1 MTKVSPACRDTDAF
15 RMRCVFMVYILG
27 AGVAGLSLAT
37 ALSRLGIAWRI
48 LEKESGVGQYA
59 SGKNAGIIRTYETD
73 PVIRHFAELTLAV
86 YRAEEPGFD
95 ECGLII
101 KPWEI
106 DYSLT
111 KQARRAFS
119 HGREEGFLLPDN
131 GTVSAP
137 AVLARLLA
145 AAEKTGSVKYGFD
158 AAVVMDSEHIMALRD
173 NNTGESFALS
183 AADAVVVASGEGAMQ
198 HAADLGRP
206 LGLIAHRRNLY
217 EYANTSG
224 YRGPVEWNE
233 ETSCYFRSDGDI
245 LVATAG
251 EQIPEPAVRETEMAE
266 VNPEHVSLLAREFP
280 LLAADR
286 LTGWRTCRRV
296 MPVDNRPYCG
306 ADARCKN
313 LWWFAGLGGRG
324 MSLAPA
330 LAAELASQISGKL
343 LVSKPAAELS
353 PARAE
358 LV

>member
-1 MTKVSPACRDTDAF
+1 MCAACRYDGGF
-15 RMRCVFMVYILG
+15 RMRCEFMVYILG
-27 AGVAGLSLAT
+27 AGIAGLTLAE
-37 ALSRLGIAWRI
+37 ALGRLGIAWQI
-48 LEKESGVGQYA
+48 LEKEPEVGQFA

-73 PVIRHFAELTLAV
+73 PVIRHFTEITLAF
-86 YRAEEPGFD
+86 YRAEEASFD

-106 DYSLT
+106 DYNLASHA
-111 KQARRAFS
+111 KRRFS
-119 HGREEGFLLPDN
+119 HGREEGYLLPEN

-145 AAEKTGSVKYGFD
+145 SVKSTGSVQYGFD
-158 AAVVMDSEHIMALRD
+158 AAVVLEAERISGLR
-173 NNTGESFALS
+173 NRVTGEMIGISMT
-183 AADAVVVASGEGAMQ
+183 DAVVVASGEGAMQ
-198 HAADLGRP
+198 HAAELSRS

-217 EYANTSG
+217 EYANSTG

-233 ETSCYFRSDGDI
+233 ETSCYFRADGDL

-251 EQIPEPAVRETEMAE
+251 EQIPEPAVRETEAAA
-266 VNPEHVSLLAREFP
+266 VNPGHVSSLAREFP

-306 ADARCKN
+306 ADTRHAN

-330 LAAELASQISGKL
+330 LAAELAAQISGRQPI
-343 LVSKPAAELS
+343 SKPAAELS
-353 PARAE
+353 PSRAE
-358 LV
+358 A